1 MITVKLNDELH
12 GDIVAYHSDNFA
24 YEDGEM
30 EEDFSPDC
38 ISFINKATQAK
49 LCRRLYEMKAT
60 QQEISAVIDEVL
72 ETVKLIEVTLVLSI
86 ETYGVEQMFCG
97 MDYLVVQDEAQVLG
111 WSERELQVTPK
122 EGE

>member
-1 MITVKLNDELH
+1 MITVKLSDELH

-60 QQEISAVIDEVL
+60 QQEISAVIDEV
-72 ETVKLIEVTLVLSI
+72 I
-86 ETYGVEQMFCG
+86 ETYINRYE
-97 MDYLVVQDEAQVLG
+97 DEANH
-111 WSERELQVTPK
+111 SSPEERKQLRATISKYRKFIQQQK
-122 EGE
+122 GNK